1 MNIVVDLEHTISN
14 AWHRI
19 DKRNSTGGLH
29 LRKDFQEEFIND
41 RPNNNVIT
49 FMKQLTDN
57 DHHLTILSAKKE
69 KYKFDIV
76 NWLRLHKVEYNALVL
91 KPDSCTLS
99 SDEFKEQCIKG
110 FSQKI
115 DFALDD
121 VGKNCAMFARNNI
134 PCLRIEQR

>member
-1 MNIVVDLEHTISN
+1 MNIIINLEHTISN

-19 DKRNSTGGLH
+19 DMKKTGVI
-29 LRKDFQEEFIND
+29 RKVFQEQFRND
-41 RPNNNVIT
+41 RPNNNVIM

-57 DHHLTILSAKKE
+57 DHHITILSAKKE
-69 KYKFDIV
+69 KYKLDVV
-76 NWLRLHKVEYNALVL
+76 NWLSLHNVEYNSLIL
-91 KPDSCTLS
+91 KPNDCTLP
-99 SDEFKEQCIKG
+99 SDEFKEQCVKG

-121 VGKNCAMFARNNI
+121 VGANCTMFARNNI